1 MLHALDAMIARKN
14 EPEIDGIS
22 QQFVKHNTAVFLL
35 LLAYVLSPVNRLS
48 IFLQTKKSHP

>member
-14 EPEIDGIS
+14 EPEIDGIR

-48 IFLQTKKSHP
+48 RFLQTKKSHP